1 MTRLAL
7 VGLFSLLLGCHAERP
22 EPPWQE
28 APATPIPATLRH
40 VDTLSGGDVLVT
52 ETDSFVHKQ
61 TWSRTD
67 SLIGAFIKLGYKR
80 DGATVTSAIALPA
93 QVQLG
98 HTTGPDLRSLLGT
111 PASTRQATDTILI
124 EYASPFI
131 GPDESVVFHLVADTL
146 RQVSWGL
153 FGG

>member
-1 MTRLAL
+1 MTRLAV
-7 VGLFSLLLGCHAERP
+7 VGLFSLLLGCHAERS
-22 EPPWQE
+22 EPPRQE
-28 APATPIPATLRH
+28 APATPIPATLRY
-40 VDTLSGGDVLVT
+40 VETLPGGDVLVT
-52 ETDSFVHKQ
+52 DTDRFVHKQ

-98 HTTGPDLRSLLGT
+98 RTTGPDLRTLLGT
-111 PASTRQATDTILI
+111 PTSTHQAMDTILI

>member
-7 VGLFSLLLGCHAERP
+7 VGLFSLLLGCRAERP
-22 EPPWQE
+22 EPPRQE
-28 APATPIPATLRH
+28 APATSRPATLRH
-40 VDTLSGGDVLVT
+40 LDTLPGGDVLVT

-61 TWSRTD
+61 AWSRAD
-67 SLIGAFIKLGYKR
+67 SLVGEFIKLGNKR
-80 DGATVTSAIALPA
+80 DGATITSAIALPA

-98 HTTGPDLRSLLGT
+98 RTNGADLRALLGT
-111 PASTRQATDTILI
+111 PTATHQANDTLLI

-131 GPDESVVFHLVADTL
+131 GPDESVLFHLLADTL

>member
-1 MTRLAL
+1 M
-7 VGLFSLLLGCHAERP
+7 
-22 EPPWQE
+22 
-28 APATPIPATLRH
+28 PAKLRH
-40 VDTLSGGDVLVT
+40 LDTLPGGDVLIT
-52 ETDSFVHKQ
+52 EADSFVHQ
-61 TWSRTD
+61 HNWSRTD
-67 SLIGAFIKLGYKR
+67 SLIGGFIKLGYKR

-98 HTTGPDLRSLLGT
+98 HTTGADLRALLGT
-111 PASTRQATDTILI
+111 PTSTRQARDTLLI

-131 GPDESVVFHLVADTL
+131 GPDESVFFHLMADTL